1 MLRWVLDLVLYR
13 ASLICCSSSASAPE
27 EEEEEESVAEKMPE
41 NMDGRYVVAWGEEVD
56 MERRKMTGE
65 AIRWRSMQ
73 TILGIHTLRPLSPLE
88 KRGLHS
94 VRD

>member
-1 MLRWVLDLVLYR
+1 ME
-13 ASLICCSSSASAPE
+13 SLICFSSSACALEDEDEDE
-27 EEEEEESVAEKMPE
+27 EVSVAEKMPE